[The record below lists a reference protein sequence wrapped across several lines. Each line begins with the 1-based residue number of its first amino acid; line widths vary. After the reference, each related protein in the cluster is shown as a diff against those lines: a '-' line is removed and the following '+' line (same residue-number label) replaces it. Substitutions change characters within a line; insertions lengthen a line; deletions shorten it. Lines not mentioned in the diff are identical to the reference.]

1 MSKIESILLKNGY
14 KKVFGEGY
22 SSVKKNSIYSL
33 YLKGEKEVYV
43 GLNEKGYP
51 PSLINP
57 RPLITKKNNNLI
69 LSYEMRDSE
78 VIDWIQK
85 STDEEIINF
94 LENK

>member
-85 STDEEIINF
+85 STDEEIIKF
-94 LENK
+94 IENN